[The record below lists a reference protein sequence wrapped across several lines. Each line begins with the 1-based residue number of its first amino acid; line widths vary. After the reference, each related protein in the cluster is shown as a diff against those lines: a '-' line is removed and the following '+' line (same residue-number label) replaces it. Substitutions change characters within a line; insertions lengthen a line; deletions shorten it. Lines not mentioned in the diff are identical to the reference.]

1 MKLVIQSLLKGLAI
15 ILPLLITLEIV
26 RWLLSTIEGSLAPLL
41 QAVLNN
47 DWYYP
52 GMALISFLLLCTLV
66 GFTARWRSFS
76 WLWSLPGKILLK
88 IPGASQIYGILQ
100 DLMELMSGKN
110 FEEESVVI
118 VKLPQSDV
126 ELIGIVTKKGGIKD
140 DRMSSL
146 MDDEQLAVFLPMAY
160 NVGGYTI
167 IVPKSCTRNI
177 DMKPAEALQLVLSG
191 GLGKSKAPKPTK

>member
-1 MKLVIQSLLKGLAI
+1 MKLLIQSLLKGLAI
-15 ILPLLITLEIV
+15 ILPLVITIEIF
-26 RWLLSTIEGSLAPLL
+26 RWLLQTIESALAPLL
-41 QAVLNN
+41 QLVLNN

-52 GMALISFLLLCTLV
+52 GMALLSFIFLCTVV
-66 GFTARWRSFS
+66 GFSARWRGIS
-76 WLWSLPGKILLK
+76 WLWELPGKILMK

-110 FEEESVVI
+110 FADESVVL

-146 MDDEQLAVFLPMAY
+146 MSDEQLAVFLPMAY

-167 IVPKSCTRNI
+167 IVPKSCTKSI

-191 GLGKSKAPKPTK
+191 GLGKSNASSRS